1 MINAL
6 RRLLWLTLLVSSLC
20 TASTQ
25 APAALGNPVVVVGLP
40 VQTTPPLGYWVGDS
54 PAGFSIDY
62 LRYLADQLNL
72 KLEFRQF
79 ATFEQA
85 TTALCEGRID
95 IVPDLQT
102 NAERQRCMDFSSPYL
117 LSPLVLV
124 VRHGSAAITPA
135 DLSSHSFVAEQGYTT
150 AQWLSQRLPPSQLR
164 IYADT
169 KAALDAL
176 QHGEGDAY
184 LGEPY
189 QLEALFSSGH
199 YKSLEVRQQD
209 IYDNAGLHFGISSLR
224 PDVRD
229 ALAAAMAR
237 TPSDFLNDLQLR
249 WLDKHSIN
257 QRMQPSSHLTTAQ
270 RQWVDDLPMLR
281 VSYETTFRPMS
292 FLDEHGRPNGLSYS
306 YLKYLVNAL
315 RLKVVEIPAPSGT
328 AAPSD
333 EIDLRIPVD
342 ASTEHLPGW
351 RYTQPFVKI
360 PNVLVTRLGEPAKT
374 AIEELNGATLVVPD
388 NPKFAQR
395 LQQRVPDSL
404 LLRVTDPADGFEL
417 VRTGKADGYVG
428 NLITVDRLL
437 EKGWSDSLKIAAAT
451 DLPLELSIAVT
462 ERHAQLAALLD
473 QLIQSIPI
481 EQRDLFAQQWLRN
494 TYEIGVS
501 PQRLWRIVG
510 SIGSAALLIIGVLLY
525 AHLSLKTRQR
535 ALRETQQRLS
545 AQLRFSRELLESYPY
560 PVAIKDRQRRYLM
573 LNKAYER
580 TFNVEAAQVLGR
592 SVDEIS
598 YYPAQVRQRISK
610 MVDRALRDDERQ
622 QGEHILVGEDGS
634 DQHWLYIVTPYRL
647 DGAEPQGVL
656 TTFIDVTSI
665 RAAEQLAEQAAEAK
679 AAFLATMSHEIRT
692 PMNGILGLLELM
704 SDLHL
709 PTDAQEMLTM
719 VNESTRSLLQ
729 VLDDTLDFS
738 RIDSGMLVVSPEPT
752 DLRQLLDGVLR
763 LIGHQAHGKG
773 LALHSLIDHRI
784 AGLLEVDGSRLRQV
798 LLNLLSNATK
808 FTQSGHV
815 RLELSVKHDDGE
827 QHLEFLVADT
837 GIGISQAQQERLFQP
852 FMQAD
857 SSITRRYG
865 GSGLGLM
872 ISRRLVQLMG
882 GELYLHSCLNEGT
895 RITFTLSLP
904 VVAALEKPFAS
915 HSVKLASDL
924 APCQEALAQHLLALG
939 FQFTSEQPDLLI
951 TTDEASAGN
960 PGTLLITTEDLPA
973 GYAVGP
979 SSTRLSV
986 NPLTWGGLQAA
997 LEQLLL
1003 GRNSSRR
1010 IPLPRSSYPK
1020 GHKVLIVEDHPTNRL
1035 LLKRQMEHLQCAF
1048 DLVENGLQALERLQT
1063 QQYTLILTDCYMP
1076 ELDGYAMT
1084 RQVRDSQLEAATIP
1098 IIGMTASIHPQ
1109 EQQRARAAGMDE
1121 LILKPIVLSAL
1132 ITLFERYL
1140 CAPPEDSAVTSM
1152 GDLKA
1157 VMWDSFCA
1165 ESRKDLLAIEAALIS
1180 DDAET
1185 LGHLLHKLAGAL
1197 QLVDLTELSRQAQH
1211 LHREALHHSVVHAA
1225 VRDFVYQL
1233 RAAGV

>member
-6 RRLLWLTLLVSSLC
+6 RRLLWPTLLVSSLC
-20 TASTQ
+20 AASTQ
-25 APAALGNPVVVVGLP
+25 TTAVSGNPVVVVGLP
-40 VQTTPPLGYWVGDS
+40 LQASPPLGFWVGES

-79 ATFEQA
+79 ATFEQV

-95 IVPDLQT
+95 LVPDLQT
-102 NAERQRCMDFSSPYL
+102 NATRQRCMDFSSSYL

-124 VRHGSAAITPA
+124 ARQGSAAITSA
-135 DLSSHSFVAEQGYTT
+135 DLPSHSFVVEQGYTT
-150 AQWLSQRLPPSQLR
+150 TQWLSQRLPPSQLR

-169 KAALDAL
+169 RSALDAL
-176 QHGEGDAY
+176 QNGEGDAY

-189 QLEALFSSGH
+189 QLEALFSSGR
-199 YKSLEVRQQD
+199 YKSLEIRQQD
-209 IYDNAGLHFGISSLR
+209 LYENAGLHFGISALR
-224 PDVRD
+224 ADVRD

-249 WLDKHSIN
+249 WLDKHSIK
-257 QRMQPSSHLTTAQ
+257 QRMHPSSLLTTAQ

-292 FLDEHGRPNGLSYS
+292 FLDEHDRPNGLSYS
-306 YLKYLVNAL
+306 YLKYLVSAL
-315 RLKVVEIPAPSGT
+315 GLKVVEIPARSGT
-328 AAPSD
+328 VASSD
-333 EIDLRIPVD
+333 EVDLRIPVD

-351 RYTQPFVKI
+351 RYTQPFVRI

-374 AIEELNGATLVVPD
+374 AIEELDGAILVVPD
-388 NPKFAQR
+388 TPNFAQR
-395 LQQRVPDSL
+395 LQKRVPDSKL
-404 LLRVTDPADGFEL
+404 LVVTDPAVGFEL

-451 DLPLELSIAVT
+451 DLPLELCIAVT

-481 EQRDLFAQQWLRN
+481 EQRDLFAQQWLHN
-494 TYEIGVS
+494 TYEVGVS
-501 PQRLWRIVG
+501 PQRFWRIVG
-510 SIGSAALLIIGVLLY
+510 SIGSAALLIIVVLLY
-525 AHLSLKTRQR
+525 AHLSLKSRQR

-598 YYPAQVRQRISK
+598 YYPAYVRQRISK
-610 MVDRALRDDERQ
+610 MVDTALCDDERQ
-622 QGEHILVGEDGS
+622 QDEHVLMGEDGR

-704 SDLHL
+704 GDLHL

-763 LIGHQAHGKG
+763 LIGHQAQGKCLG
-773 LALHSLIDHRI
+773 LHSLIDHRI

-808 FTQSGHV
+808 FTQNGHV
-815 RLELSVKHDDGE
+815 RLELSVKHDDGA

-837 GIGISQAQQERLFQP
+837 GIGISQEQQERLFQP

-872 ISRRLVQLMG
+872 ISRQLVQLMG
-882 GELYLHSCLNEGT
+882 GQLHLHSRLNEGT
-895 RITFTLSLP
+895 HITFTLSLP

-924 APCQEALAQHLLALG
+924 APYREALVEHLLALG
-939 FQFTSEQPDLLI
+939 FHFSQEQQDLLI
-951 TTDEASAGN
+951 TTDEASASKR
-960 PGTLLITTEDLPA
+960 GTLLITTKELPA

-997 LEQLLL
+997 IEQLLL
-1003 GRNSSRR
+1003 GRNSSGRSA
-1010 IPLPRSSYPK
+1010 LPRSSYPK

-1035 LLKRQMEHLQCAF
+1035 LLERQMKHLQCAF
-1048 DLVENGLQALERLQT
+1048 DLVENGLQALDRLQT

-1076 ELDGYAMT
+1076 KLDGYAMT
-1084 RQVRDSQLEAATIP
+1084 RQVRNSQLDAATIP
-1098 IIGMTASIHPQ
+1098 IVGMTASIHPQ
-1109 EQQRARAAGMDE
+1109 EQERARAAGMDE
-1121 LILKPIVLSAL
+1121 LILKPIVLAAL
-1132 ITLFERYL
+1132 IALFERYL

-1157 VMWDSFCA
+1157 VMWDSFCE
-1165 ESRKDLLAIEAALIS
+1165 ESRKDLLAIEASLIS

-1197 QLVDLTELSRQAQH
+1197 QLVELTELSRQAQH
-1211 LHREALHHSVVHAA
+1211 LHCEARRHLVVHTA

>member
-1 MINAL
+1 
-6 RRLLWLTLLVSSLC
+6 
-20 TASTQ
+20 
-25 APAALGNPVVVVGLP
+25 
-40 VQTTPPLGYWVGDS
+40 
-54 PAGFSIDY
+54 
-62 LRYLADQLNL
+62 
-72 KLEFRQF
+72 
-79 ATFEQA
+79 
-85 TTALCEGRID
+85 
-95 IVPDLQT
+95 
-102 NAERQRCMDFSSPYL
+102 
-117 LSPLVLV
+117 
-124 VRHGSAAITPA
+124 
-135 DLSSHSFVAEQGYTT
+135 
-150 AQWLSQRLPPSQLR
+150 
-164 IYADT
+164 
-169 KAALDAL
+169 
-176 QHGEGDAY
+176 
-184 LGEPY
+184 
-189 QLEALFSSGH
+189 
-199 YKSLEVRQQD
+199 
-209 IYDNAGLHFGISSLR
+209 
-224 PDVRD
+224 
-229 ALAAAMAR
+229 
-237 TPSDFLNDLQLR
+237 
-249 WLDKHSIN
+249 
-257 QRMQPSSHLTTAQ
+257 
-270 RQWVDDLPMLR
+270 
-281 VSYETTFRPMS
+281 
-292 FLDEHGRPNGLSYS
+292 
-306 YLKYLVNAL
+306 
-315 RLKVVEIPAPSGT
+315 
-328 AAPSD
+328 
-333 EIDLRIPVD
+333 PVD

-388 NPKFAQR
+388 NPEFTQR
-395 LQQRVPDSL
+395 LQRRVPDSL

-481 EQRDLFAQQWLRN
+481 EQRDLFAQQWLHN

-510 SIGSAALLIIGVLLY
+510 SIGAAALLIIGVLLY

-535 ALRETQQRLS
+535 TLRETQQRLS

-580 TFNVEAAQVLGR
+580 TFNVESAQVLGR

-610 MVDRALRDDERQ
+610 MVERALRDDERQ

-647 DGAEPQGVL
+647 DGAELQGVL

-738 RIDSGMLVVSPEPT
+738 RIDSGMLVIAPEPT

-763 LIGHQAHGKG
+763 LIGHQAHSKG
-773 LALHSLIDHRI
+773 LGLHSLIDHRI

-815 RLELSVKHDDGE
+815 RVELSVKQDDGQ
-827 QHLEFLVADT
+827 QHLEFLVTDT
-837 GIGISQAQQERLFQP
+837 GIGISQEQQERLFQP

-882 GELYLHSCLNEGT
+882 GELYLHSRLNKGT

-915 HSVKLASDL
+915 HSVKLAPDL
-924 APCQEALAQHLLALG
+924 APCREALAEHLLALG
-939 FQFTSEQPDLLI
+939 FHFTPDHQDLLI
-951 TTDEASAGN
+951 TADEASAGA
-960 PGTLLITTEDLPA
+960 PGTLLVTTQDLPA

-979 SSTRLSV
+979 SATRLSI

-1010 IPLPRSSYPK
+1010 IPLPRSSYTK
-1020 GHKVLIVEDHPTNRL
+1020 NHKVLIVEDHPTNRL
-1035 LLKRQMEHLQCAF
+1035 LLKRQMEHLQCTF
-1048 DLVENGLQALERLQT
+1048 DLVENGLHALERLQT

-1084 RQVRDSQLEAATIP
+1084 RQIRRSQLDAAMIP
-1098 IIGMTASIHPQ
+1098 IIGMTASIHSQ

-1121 LILKPIVLSAL
+1121 LILKPIVLNAL
-1132 ITLFERYL
+1132 ISLFERYL
-1140 CAPPEDSAVTSM
+1140 CAPSVDSAVTSM

-1157 VMWDSFCA
+1157 VMWDSFCE
-1165 ESRKDLLAIEAALIS
+1165 ESRKDLLALEAALIS
-1180 DDAET
+1180 EDAET

-1197 QLVDLTELSRQAQH
+1197 QLVELTDLASKAQH
-1211 LHREALHHSVVHAA
+1211 LHREAQRHLVVHAA
-1225 VRDFVYQL
+1225 IRDFAYQL